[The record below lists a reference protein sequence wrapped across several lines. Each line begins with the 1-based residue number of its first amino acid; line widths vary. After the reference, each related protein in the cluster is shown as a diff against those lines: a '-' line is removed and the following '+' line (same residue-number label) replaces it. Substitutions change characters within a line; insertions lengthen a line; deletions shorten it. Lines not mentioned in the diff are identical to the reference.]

1 MLLEFD
7 DICEIREGSTCLRH
21 GETAVGSEAL
31 TEGFCSTR
39 RCVWPKTLI
48 FVQGRLFLQLRMG
61 QHGHEFVERGPD
73 VVQTNGNIVSL
84 RVVFVEVL
92 VQGIGGVK
100 RRRMPPSSVSARSG
114 VLMILRQW
122 RLCLRPHCSAMALR
136 IWPVPV

>member
-1 MLLEFD
+1 M
-7 DICEIREGSTCLRH
+7 
-21 GETAVGSEAL
+21 
-31 TEGFCSTR
+31 
-39 RCVWPKTLI
+39 
-48 FVQGRLFLQLRMG
+48 QGRLFLQLRMG

-122 RLCLRPHCSAMALR
+122 RLCLRPH
-136 IWPVPV
+136 